1 MDFSI
6 KILKVFYIG
15 GAEVWITETTRNTWI
30 IMGILIILAIIARIK
45 MRKVGDVP
53 SGIQNAFELAVEAY
67 DKFLLESAG
76 EKLMYLGYWYFTIFA
91 FVFVSNISGLLFMRP
106 PTADWTVTFPL
117 AFVTFSLIQGLGARY
132 RKGKF
137 VKNLFEPNIIFFPLN
152 VIGELARPISLSFR
166 LFGNILAGMILMSL
180 LYAMPPM
187 FIRVAIPI
195 PLHMFFDLFA
205 GVLQTYI
212 FSILSLSFIGISAAT
227 D

>member
-1 MDFSI
+1 M
-6 KILKVFYIG
+6 V
-15 GAEVWITETTRNTWI
+15 
-30 IMGILIILAIIARIK
+30 
-45 MRKVGDVP
+45 
-53 SGIQNAFELAVEAY
+53 
-67 DKFLLESAG
+67 
-76 EKLMYLGYWYFTIFA
+76 FA
-91 FVFVSNISGLLFMRP
+91 FIFVSNISGLFFMRP

-117 AFVTFSLIQGLGARY
+117 AFVTFFLIQALGAVY

-137 VKNLFEPNIIFFPLN
+137 VKDLFKPNPIFFPLN

-180 LYAMPPM
+180 LYALPPM
-187 FIRVAIPI
+187 FIRFGVPI

-212 FSILSLSFIGISAAT
+212 FSILSLSFIGISAVPA